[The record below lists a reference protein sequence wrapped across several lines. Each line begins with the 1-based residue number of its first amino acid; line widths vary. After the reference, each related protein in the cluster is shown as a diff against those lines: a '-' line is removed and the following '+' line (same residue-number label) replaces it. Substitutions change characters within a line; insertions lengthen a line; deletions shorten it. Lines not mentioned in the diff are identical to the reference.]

1 MVHHFISDSK
11 QTVQYSMVT
20 TSHRRPKKTTKIS
33 STDSLQPESLMSD
46 SLAQKQPEQ
55 PLFWMSDE
63 FKISNCF
70 NVQSF
75 CLFHVVH
82 YSKYM
87 KIF

>member
-11 QTVQYSMVT
+11 RTVQYSMVT

-33 STDSLQPESLMSD
+33 STDSLWLESLLSD
-46 SLAQKQPEQ
+46 PLAHKQTAQ
-55 PLFWMSDE
+55 PLFLMSDE

-75 CLFHVVH
+75 CLLHVVH
-82 YSKYM
+82 YSKYV
-87 KIF
+87 KII